1 MHSYDLIINGNELF
15 TATHQNDVLV
25 FVLQILVLLFT
36 ARICGEIAQRLRQ
49 PSVVGEI
56 VAGIVLGPTVLGG
69 VLPDLSQWLMPQTE
83 LQHTLLNNIS
93 LIGLILLLL
102 ITGLEIDLTLIR
114 RHAKTAIGVSYGGI
128 IITLASGFTLGIMLP
143 DYLMGINSERILFAM
158 FLAVSMSISAIP
170 VLAKIL
176 FDLNLIKRD
185 LGQTIL
191 AAGMNDDIIGWI
203 LLSIVTGMASGHSLS
218 MSKIIYIVGSV
229 VIFITISFTIGR
241 WIAKK
246 SLDVVQDEF
255 VSRDRLLTL
264 VIILTLAWSALSNYL
279 NLEIAIG
286 AFVMGII
293 LGQLPRLP
301 VTVIEKL
308 ESVTLGIFAPIF
320 FAVVGLKVN
329 VRSLLEPQLILISLI
344 VVSVAI
350 AGKFVGT
357 FIGARIVA
365 GKDTWSALCFGAGL
379 NARGAMEI
387 IIATI
392 GLKTGIISHEMFS
405 IIVLMAIVTSLVSP
419 PTLRWAFSRV
429 AEDEEELNRLSNE
442 KRISNSI
449 IASVHRIL
457 LPVRERNL
465 EYDPIQLIKS
475 KILDRWAAR
484 TNLSVTLLSV
494 IDHNNKTKS
503 RGYLSELSSIFKQKD
518 IVRKIISNDNAADTI
533 LDEAKKDYDLM
544 VLGSSKKKSGSDIL
558 FTPLVDY
565 LVRFSPCATIV
576 VYGDYIYK
584 DWSPSTILVPV
595 NGTTYSKKAAELSYV
610 ISRNETDKVILLN
623 VILRYL
629 EKILHDQNEELLQ
642 KEISVSQNIVT
653 ELYDL
658 GHSYGVSVSTMVKE
672 GEDLIK
678 SIMEVVN
685 EEAVDL
691 IVLGTN
697 IKAGHDKLYL
707 GPRVEKL
714 LKDSPCPVIVINT

>member
-1 MHSYDLIINGNELF
+1 
-15 TATHQNDVLV
+15 
-25 FVLQILVLLFT
+25 
-36 ARICGEIAQRLRQ
+36 
-49 PSVVGEI
+49 
-56 VAGIVLGPTVLGG
+56 
-69 VLPDLSQWLMPQTE
+69 
-83 LQHTLLNNIS
+83 
-93 LIGLILLLL
+93 
-102 ITGLEIDLTLIR
+102 
-114 RHAKTAIGVSYGGI
+114 
-128 IITLASGFTLGIMLP
+128 MLP
-143 DYLMGINSERILFAM
+143 DYLMGITGERLIFAM
-158 FLAVSMSISAIP
+158 FIAVSMSISAIP

-176 FDLNLIKRD
+176 FDLNLIRRD

-203 LLSIVTGMASGHSLS
+203 LLSIVTGMASGHTLTI
-218 MSKIIYIVGSV
+218 SKFLNIVGSV
-229 VIFITISFTIGR
+229 VIFIVISFTIGR

-246 SLDVVQDEF
+246 SLDMVQDQF

-264 VIILTLAWSALSNYL
+264 VVILTFGWSAFSNYL

-301 VTVIEKL
+301 MTVIEKL
-308 ESVTLGIFAPIF
+308 ESMTLGIFAPVF

-329 VRSLLEPQLILISLI
+329 VRSLLDPELILIAFI

-350 AGKFVGT
+350 AGKYVGT
-357 FIGARIVA
+357 FAGARIIA

-405 IIVLMAIVTSLVSP
+405 IIVLMAIVTSLISP
-419 PTLRWAFSRV
+419 PALKWAFSRV
-429 AEDEEELNRLSNE
+429 AEDEQEMNRLKNE
-442 KRISNSI
+442 KMISKSI
-449 IASVHRIL
+449 LASVHRIL

-484 TNLSVTLLSV
+484 TSLSVTLFNV
-494 IDHNNKTKS
+494 TGQGNKSKS
-503 RGYLSELSSIFKQKD
+503 RSFLTEISSIFKQKE

-544 VLGSSKKKSGSDIL
+544 VLGSSKRNSGSDIL

-565 LVRFSPCATIV
+565 LVRFSPCATVV

-595 NGTTYSKKAAELSYV
+595 NGTSYSKRAAELAYV
-610 ISRNETDKVILLN
+610 ISRKESDKVILLN
-623 VILRYL
+623 VILRNL

-642 KEISVSQNIVT
+642 KELSVSQNIVT
-653 ELYDL
+653 ELYEL
-658 GHSYGVSVSTMVKE
+658 GQSYEVSVATLVRE
-672 GEDLIK
+672 DADLIRA
-678 SIMEVVN
+678 IMEVVKLD
-685 EEAVDL
+685 AVDL

-714 LKDSPCPVIVINT
+714 LKESPCPVVVINT